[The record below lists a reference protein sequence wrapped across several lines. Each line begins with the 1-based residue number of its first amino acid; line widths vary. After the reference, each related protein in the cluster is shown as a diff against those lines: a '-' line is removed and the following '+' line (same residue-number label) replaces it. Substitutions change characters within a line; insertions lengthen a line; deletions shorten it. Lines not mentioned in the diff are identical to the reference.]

1 VLYAHHMNEQARGEP
16 SVPEPDVPEHA
27 AVTGVAKGS
36 VGTGTAL
43 EDTQEW
49 IVPPEVQ
56 AAAAPDEEKAIPAPV
71 AAAAAASA
79 RAAAERPIADGPI
92 EADPTPQAVTAVRG
106 RGPARRRAE
115 NRSRGSFA
123 ATPRAAGLAAVVLL
137 ALVGVAAVVTSQ
149 DRTPD
154 AGTAPVDQATLAPTA
169 APPADE
175 GGGNGGNGKD
185 KKDKNEGGGNGKG
198 NGGGND

>member
-1 VLYAHHMNEQARGEP
+1 MLYAHHMNEQARGEP

-49 IVPPEVQ
+49 IVPPELQ
-56 AAAAPDEEKAIPAPV
+56 AAPAPDEEKAIPAAV
-71 AAAAAASA
+71 AAA
-79 RAAAERPIADGPI
+79 RR
-92 EADPTPQAVTAVRG
+92 

-149 DRTPD
+149 DRTRD

-169 APPADE
+169 APLADE

>member
-1 VLYAHHMNEQARGEP
+1 MNTQARGEP
-16 SVPEPDVPEHA
+16 SVPEPDAPENA

-36 VGTGTAL
+36 LGTGTAL

-49 IVPPEVQ
+49 VIPPELR
-56 AAAAPDEEKAIPAPV
+56 AAAAPDERGTNPAPV

-79 RAAAERPIADGPI
+79 QAAAERPIAD
-92 EADPTPQAVTAVRG
+92 ASMQAAEPAPAETVVRPSV
-106 RGPARRRAE
+106 RAARRIDS
-115 NRSRGSFA
+115 RSRGGFA

-149 DRTPD
+149 DRTVD
-154 AGTAPVDQATLAPTA
+154 AGAGSAPVDQATLAPTA
-169 APPADE
+169 APPADA

-198 NGGGND
+198 NGGRND